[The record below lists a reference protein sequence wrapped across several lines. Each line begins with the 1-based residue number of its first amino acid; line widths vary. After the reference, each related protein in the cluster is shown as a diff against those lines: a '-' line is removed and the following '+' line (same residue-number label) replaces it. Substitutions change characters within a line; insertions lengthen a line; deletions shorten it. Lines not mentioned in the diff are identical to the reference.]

1 MIYYVYYIKLIG
13 VSDMICYKIEES
25 FEECKSCEG
34 YTGDTVVVVSDKE
47 LKEIEGLIGLGK
59 DSIPNYKNAQCCRA
73 KVHPSL
79 ISACFSAVSKD
90 KKMTRSNFGFIIQK
104 NSVIFIDDNDF
115 VKSIVKKMKKNKFHG
130 EAKIGR
136 FLYDFLE
143 TIIESDL
150 RYLEEMGDRLM
161 KMESALIRGIL
172 KDFSRLM
179 ASFKKE
185 MLMFYRYY
193 TQLIDLGDELVENE
207 NGFFS
212 EDEIELFE
220 KYVRRA
226 ERLREETQFL
236 RETSNQLRDVYS
248 SQLDAKQNKIMKVLT
263 VVTTIFMPLS
273 TSAAWYGMNF
283 YDMPEL
289 TWKWGY
295 ETFILGNILA
305 IIWIWWYFKKKK
317 IF

>member
-1 MIYYVYYIKLIG
+1 MIF
-13 VSDMICYKIEES
+13 YKIEEN
-25 FEECKSCEG
+25 FEEVTSCEG
-34 YTGDTVVVVSDKE
+34 YNGDTVIVVSDKE
-47 LKEIEGLIGLGK
+47 LKEIENLGKLDK

-73 KVHPSL
+73 KVHPSM
-79 ISACFSAVSKD
+79 ISACFSVVSKD
-90 KKMTRSNFGFIIQK
+90 KKMTRNNFGFIIQK
-104 NSVIFIDDNDF
+104 NNVIFIDNNGF

-130 EAKIGR
+130 ETKIGR

-150 RYLEEMGDRLM
+150 RYLEEMGDRLI
-161 KMESALIRGIL
+161 KMESALIRGMV

-179 ASFKKE
+179 AGFKKE

-193 TQLIDLGDELVENE
+193 IQLIDFGDELVENE

-212 EDEIELFE
+212 ADEIELFE
-220 KYVRRA
+220 KYVKRA

-273 TSAAWYGMNF
+273 ISTAWYGMNF
-283 YDMPEL
+283 FDMPEL
-289 TWKWGY
+289 TWEWGY
-295 ETFILGNILA
+295 EAFIVGNILA
-305 IIWIWWYFKKKK
+305 MIGCWWYFKKKK